1 MPYET
6 LKFID
11 LKKKVAIGSI
21 VVLIIAATLIF
32 RHVEGWSY
40 IDSFYFVV
48 ATSGTVGY
56 GDITPV
62 TDLGKMIASIYILL
76 MVPIIIYSFTLVA
89 EGYIDKKVIHKM
101 AKSINNTQDNI
112 NKK

>member
-6 LKFID
+6 LKFLD

-21 VVLIIAATLIF
+21 VVLIIAATFIF

-40 IDSFYFVV
+40 VDSFYFVV

-56 GDITPV
+56 GDIAPV
-62 TDLGKMIASIYILL
+62 TDLGKMIASVYILL

-101 AKSINNTQDNI
+101 AKSIDKSQDVL